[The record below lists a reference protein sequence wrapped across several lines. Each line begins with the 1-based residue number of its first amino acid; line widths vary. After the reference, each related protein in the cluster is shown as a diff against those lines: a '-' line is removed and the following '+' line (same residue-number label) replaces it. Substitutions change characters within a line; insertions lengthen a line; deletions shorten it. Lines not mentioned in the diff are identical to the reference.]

1 MFPEITAVKVALVI
15 LAPERSV
22 LVSVAPVRFAP
33 VRSAYMRFAPVR
45 FAPVRF
51 APERFAYMRSL
62 ALERLAPVRSA
73 PERSALV
80 SVAPVRL
87 AYSRLA
93 YSRLA
98 YSRLALERL
107 HPLRSTYAPRALQ
120 LLLSANVRGVGVR
133 NVPNISIPT
142 TAITIII
149 RCMIVISFAKNKIL
163 AYSILFNKIFMYQ

>member
-15 LAPERSV
+15 LAPERSA

-51 APERFAYMRSL
+51 TPERLAYMRS
-62 ALERLAPVRSA
+62 ALERLAPVKSA

-80 SVAPVRL
+80 SVASVRL

-120 LLLSANVRGVGVR
+120 LLLSANARGVGVR
-133 NVPNISIPT
+133 NVRNISIPT

-163 AYSILFNKIFMYQ
+163 ACSILFNKIFMYQ